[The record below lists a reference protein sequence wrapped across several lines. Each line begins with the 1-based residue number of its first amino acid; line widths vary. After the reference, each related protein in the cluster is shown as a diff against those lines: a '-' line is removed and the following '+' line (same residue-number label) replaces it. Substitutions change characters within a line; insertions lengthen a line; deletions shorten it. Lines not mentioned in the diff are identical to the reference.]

1 MTLLALC
8 DVHRH
13 FPGNVKALD
22 GVDLEIAE
30 GEFVAIMGPSGS
42 GKSTLL
48 NIVGLLDVPTAGSYL
63 FDGDDVAALGE
74 RARTAFRA
82 ANLGFVFQQFHL
94 LPQRTAR
101 ENVEFGMTQQGV
113 GVAQRRERAAEA
125 LIAVGLKDR
134 LDAVGR
140 NLSGGEQQRV
150 ALARALARQP
160 RLLLCDEPTG
170 ALDSNTGAEILG
182 LLRAAGGHGIT
193 VVMVTHDDDA
203 AGRADRI
210 VRLRDGRVVP

>member
-1 MTLLALC
+1 MLALC

-170 ALDSNTGAEILG
+170 ALDSHTGAEILG

>member
-48 NIVGLLDVPTAGSYL
+48 NIAGLLDVPTAGSYL

-170 ALDSNTGAEILG
+170 ALDSHTGAEILG